1 VALAPGSR
9 LGPYEILAPIG
20 AGGMGEVYRARDPRL
35 GREVAIK
42 VLPGSFSTDA
52 DRLRRFEQEARAA
65 GLLNHPNVTAV
76 YDIGADE
83 TGAPYVVSELLEGET
98 LRSALAGGKLSPRR
112 AVDYALQIAHG
123 LAAAHEK
130 GIVHRDLKPENVFV
144 TKDGRVKI
152 LDFGLA
158 KLLRPSESGAVT
170 NVPTATAG
178 TEPGV
183 VLGTLA
189 YMSPEQV
196 RGREADARSDI
207 FSFGAILYEMLAGKR
222 AFAGDSAAD
231 TMSAIL
237 KEDPPDLSVTNAN
250 VSPGLE
256 RVIRHCLE
264 KNPEQRFHSAHDLA
278 FDLEALSGI
287 SDPRAAAAGERR
299 RRVLRIPA
307 AAVLFAAIAA
317 AGVAI
322 GHFVWRPP
330 APPTPTFRRL
340 TFRRGNI
347 GTARFAPDGQTIIY
361 SAAWESS
368 PISIYSSRL
377 DRPETLPLGIA
388 MADLIGISSTS
399 ELALSLHDSM
409 SPREVG
415 PTGTLARA
423 TIGGGAPREVL
434 EFVNCADWTP
444 DGRDFAIVRAVG
456 GQERLECPISKVL
469 YTSPYSGIRT
479 IRVSPKGDRIAFV
492 DGKSSQ
498 NGTVDVVDLNGH
510 HSVLTGPL
518 PLQRLVW
525 SRDGREIWYALRG
538 TSGEGRIES
547 VDLAGR
553 TRTRLTAPAGLILH
567 DIASDGRLLVERY
580 VGTNGVL
587 ALVPGAAAERQ
598 LAWFDAS
605 VARDLSSDGSL
616 LLMTERGEATAG
628 RPGVYLRKTDGSPA
642 VRLADGSAL
651 AFFPDGKT
659 VLVRAPGDDGGL
671 LRIPTGT
678 GAPVE
683 IPRAPFVHINAAWPH
698 PDGRRIVLAASQPGE
713 AKRFY
718 VRAIPNGAPRAVS
731 PAGFESTGQPI
742 STDGKW
748 IVGFRDWNENLFLFP
763 IEGGSPRE
771 IPSSQRLDPVR
782 WAPDGALFVAETGTI
797 PHRLHRLDVATGKR
811 TFVRELAPSEGEN
824 AINVDTPAMTPDG
837 RFYAY
842 SYSRAATS
850 DLYLVEGV
858 AR

>member
-1 VALAPGSR
+1 VSHVENAGWIRQHLENVELFLRGTLLGGVELRIGGPG
-9 LGPYEILAPIG
+9 
-20 AGGMGEVYRARDPRL
+20 
-35 GREVAIK
+35 GRPLLFYLLRMVAI
-42 VLPGSFSTDA
+42 VIA
-52 DRLRRFEQEARAA
+52 I
-65 GLLNHPNVTAV
+65 TAV
-76 YDIGADE
+76 VAVARRLNFGARHGGC
-83 TGAPYVVSELLEGET
+83 GAAQDRRLFDSEL
-98 LRSALAGGKLSPRR
+98 
-112 AVDYALQIAHG
+112 
-123 LAAAHEK
+123 
-130 GIVHRDLKPENVFV
+130 
-144 TKDGRVKI
+144 
-152 LDFGLA
+152 GLA

-170 NVPTATAG
+170 NLPTATAG

-183 VLGTLA
+183 VLGTLG

-207 FSFGAILYEMLAGKR
+207 FSFGAILYEILAGKR

-237 KEDPPDLSVTNAN
+237 KEDPPDLAVTNAN
-250 VSPGLE
+250 VSAGLD
-256 RVIRHCLE
+256 RIVRHCLE
-264 KNPEQRFHSAHDLA
+264 KAPERRFHSAHDLA

-287 SDPRAAAAGERR
+287 SDPRTAASGERR
-299 RRVLRIPA
+299 RRALRIPTTA
-307 AAVLFAAIAA
+307 ALLALLAA
-317 AGVAI
+317 AGVSI

-330 APPTPTFRRL
+330 APATPTFRRL

-347 GTARFAPDGQTIIY
+347 GTARFAPDGQTIVY

-388 MADLIGISSTS
+388 MADLVGVSSTS

-423 TIGGGAPREVL
+423 TIGGGAPRQVL
-434 EFVNCADWTP
+434 EFVNRADWTP

-456 GQERLECPISKVL
+456 GQERLECPVGKVL
-469 YTSPYSGIRT
+469 YTSPYSAIRT

-492 DGKSSQ
+492 DGKWSQ
-498 NGTVDVVDLNGH
+498 SGTVDVVDLNGH
-510 HSVLTGPL
+510 HSVLTGLL
-518 PLQRLVW
+518 PLQRVVW
-525 SRDGREIWYALRG
+525 APDGREIWYALRG

-553 TRTRLTAPAGLILH
+553 RTTRLTAPTGLILH

-605 VARDLSSDGSL
+605 IAQDLSADGTL

-659 VLVRAPGDDGGL
+659 VLVRAPGNDGGL

-683 IPRAPFVHINAAWPH
+683 IPRAPFAHINAAWPH
-698 PDGRRIVLAASQPGE
+698 PDGRRMVLAASLPGE
-713 AKRFY
+713 ARRFY
-718 VRAIPNGAPRAVS
+718 VREIPNGNPRAVS
-731 PAGFESTGQPI
+731 PTGFDSSGHPI
-742 STDGKW
+742 SADGKW

-763 IEGGSPRE
+763 IEGGTPRE
-771 IPSSQRLDPVR
+771 IPNSQRLDPVR
-782 WAPDGALFVAETGTI
+782 WAPDGSLFVAETGTI

-811 TFVRELAPSEGEN
+811 TFVRDLAPAEGEN
-824 AINVDTPAMTPDG
+824 AITIDTPVMTPDG

-842 SYSRAATS
+842 SYARAATS